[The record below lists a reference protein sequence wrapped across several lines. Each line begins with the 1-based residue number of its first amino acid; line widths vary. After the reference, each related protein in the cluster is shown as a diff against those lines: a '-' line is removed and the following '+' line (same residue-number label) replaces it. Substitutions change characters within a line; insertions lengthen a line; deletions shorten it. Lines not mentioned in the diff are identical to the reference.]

1 MKFIQYSAS
10 VWIFSIAVLIAAFFG
25 EQFLRPQPNATY
37 YVIYTI
43 SYIIIGLSMMFALR
57 FNAKRSFF
65 MLFLL
70 LIVELMLI
78 EFRDFFRRSDVIF
91 VSLLLV
97 PPNILLFSF
106 LKERGII
113 SLSGLIRILF
123 LTSQIIGAIT
133 FLHFADNNLLNLIK
147 QNFLPQ
153 NLHILPFDSATVVM
167 LFTFSVLLLKEPF
180 QNRSI
185 ESSFLW
191 LLIAF
196 ELAFILQGNRL
207 LLSLMF
213 TASALIVI
221 FAIIADS
228 YKMAYLDNLTTMPAR
243 RALEESMLKLSNNY
257 TIAMLDIDHF
267 KKFNDTYGHDVGDDV
282 LRLVAQTLKT
292 VGSGGQAFR
301 YGGEE
306 FTILF
311 SGKKANEVLGELDS
325 LRQKVQDRKFLLRE
339 KKRTGK
345 KKRKNGSKNNVKE
358 ISVTISIGVAS
369 SVKGTSP
376 QDVIVES
383 DKALYRAK
391 EGGRNCV
398 KT

>member
-43 SYIIIGLSMMFALR
+43 GYIIIGLSMMFALR

-65 MLFLL
+65 MLLLL
-70 LIVELMLI
+70 LIVELSLI
-78 EFRDFFRRSDVIF
+78 EFRDLFKRSDTIF
-91 VSLLLV
+91 VALLLI

-106 LKERGII
+106 FKERGII
-113 SLSGLIRILF
+113 SFSGALRIIFLITQIL
-123 LTSQIIGAIT
+123 GAAA
-133 FLHFADNNLLNLIK
+133 FLHFAGDDALRFVK
-147 QNFLPQ
+147 QSFLPQ
-153 NLHILPFDSATVVM
+153 NLQILPFDSATALM
-167 LFTFSVLLLKEPF
+167 ILSLTILLLKEPF

-185 ESSFLW
+185 QSSFIW
-191 LLIAF
+191 LLVAF
-196 ELAFILQGNRL
+196 ELPFILQGNRL

-213 TASALIVI
+213 SAGSLIVI

-243 RALEESMLKLSNNY
+243 RALEESMLKLGSTY
-257 TIAMLDIDHF
+257 SIAMLDIDHF

-282 LRLVAQTLKT
+282 LRLVALTLKT

-306 FTILF
+306 FTVLF

-345 KKRKNGSKNNVKE
+345 KKRKNGAKESVKE

-369 SVKGTSP
+369 SKKGSSP

>member
-10 VWIFSIAVLIAAFFG
+10 VWIFSIAVLVAAFFG

-43 SYIIIGLSMMFALR
+43 SYIIISLSMMFALR

-65 MLFLL
+65 MLLL
-70 LIVELMLI
+70 LLMVELMLI

-91 VSLLLV
+91 VALLLI

-113 SLSGLIRILF
+113 SLSGIIRILF
-123 LTSQIIGAIT
+123 LTSQIIGAIA

-167 LFTFSVLLLKEPF
+167 LFTFTVLLLKEPF

-191 LLIAF
+191 LFIAF

-243 RALEESMLKLSNNY
+243 RALEESMLKLGNNY

-306 FTILF
+306 FTVLF

-345 KKRKNGSKNNVKE
+345 KKRKSGNKDNVKE
-358 ISVTISIGVAS
+358 ISVTISIGVAN